1 VEQYGG
7 AIAGAVL
14 GILTSAVCAPAAT
27 ASAFAATTRR
37 LLAGFGGDDVDSDAA
52 TSVLPHSRVRSLPH
66 GDFRSILQATCSA
79 LPSNTHDLF
88 RLSIRDSMNSNV

>member
-1 VEQYGG
+1 MDPYGG

-14 GILTSAVCAPAAT
+14 GVLTSAASVPAAR
-27 ASAFAATTRR
+27 AIAFAATTRR
-37 LLAGFGGDDVDSDAA
+37 LLAGLDCDDVDSDAA
-52 TSVLPHSRVRSLPH
+52 TSVLPHSRVCSLPH
-66 GDFRSILQATCSA
+66 GDFRCILQATCSA

>member
-1 VEQYGG
+1 MEQYGG

-66 GDFRSILQATCSA
+66 GDFLEYAPSDLLCSPIQHSRSLQA
-79 LPSNTHDLF
+79 LDP
-88 RLSIRDSMNSNV
+88 